1 MHTFAC
7 VGGFLKFSVR
17 AKRGASSSLCARE
30 RSIHLLHYDELPF
43 NDARASAC
51 LISQI
56 SLHLALSTSS
66 LCQML
71 CAPIISVNSRCNFC
85 FYQAG
90 VLRIS
95 SCTALGC
102 SLKWR
107 GRLRGGGTV
116 KLDGYRAG
124 TTTKHTSCSPDA
136 FTISASVRIYIHM
149 GFA

>member
-1 MHTFAC
+1 MHA
-7 VGGFLKFSVR
+7 
-17 AKRGASSSLCARE
+17 E
-30 RSIHLLHYDELPF
+30 YLLHYDELPF

-51 LISQI
+51 LSSQI
-56 SLHLALSTSS
+56 SLHLALSASS

-71 CAPIISVNSRCNFC
+71 CAPIIWVNSRCNFC

-102 SLKWR
+102 ALKWR

-116 KLDGYRAG
+116 KLDGYRETHFMLSG
-124 TTTKHTSCSPDA
+124 CIYHQRRIEDLYTHGFSLIEKKMLN
-136 FTISASVRIYIHM
+136 ISSWFMINKLY
-149 GFA
+149 